1 MSFKSWYMP
10 SVNYY
15 KDLLFK
21 KQEEYFFIQIESTPK
36 TRGIRSDITIII

>member
-21 KQEEYFFIQIESTPK
+21 KQEEYFFIQIKSTPK
-36 TRGIRSDITIII
+36 TRGISADITIII